1 VWGSLVASGA
11 GGLTLNLQAINDWPV
26 ADYTF
31 AGNGTSAA
39 ADPVAAAFA
48 VNTGALVMPATAVGD
63 PLWIDGLF
71 APFGAAPPDFN
82 ATSVNDELT
91 VQTAGTSAASPT
103 PLSCGQGNF
112 DCTPA
117 DMQVVW
123 SSPGT
128 SAPFATLTAAGMT
141 IDLHSANLA
150 SAVIRIGPES
160 IDMTTLPASPQI
172 IPTAPPALVTTN
184 TNSPGSIP
192 VTLPPVFLPAYTY
205 GNPLAVSP
213 APGVIMASTF
223 STFATGVSGALPT
236 TPALAFDARGTYDR
250 ATNTFTAVSV
260 NAVL

>member
-1 VWGSLVASGA
+1 
-11 GGLTLNLQAINDWPV
+11 
-26 ADYTF
+26 
-31 AGNGTSAA
+31 
-39 ADPVAAAFA
+39 
-48 VNTGALVMPATAVGD
+48 
-63 PLWIDGLF
+63 
-71 APFGAAPPDFN
+71 
-82 ATSVNDELT
+82 
-91 VQTAGTSAASPT
+91 
-103 PLSCGQGNF
+103 
-112 DCTPA
+112 
-117 DMQVVW
+117 MQVVW